1 MELVDKKKSSEEG
14 TSANEPMSESVND
27 SQIAQNNSFSNLDL
41 NLYNLQLLKQ
51 NYHSNPFISYFNINF
66 LSNKIDALRQICK
79 ISPLEILCVDE
90 TKLDS
95 SFPNS
100 QFRIDGYIFPP
111 DRRDRD
117 NHGGEKI
124 VFIREGLITKR
135 LENLETKI
143 SETICLELTVSN
155 KKWFILF
162 AYRPPQE
169 NNKYTFF
176 NVLNETLSKAVNSY
190 ENIIV
195 IGDLNID
202 VSDPDKD
209 RNSYL
214 SDFVDTFSLSNLIN
228 RKTCHKNLTGTTI
241 DIMLTNRPNCFQ
253 KTSTVV
259 TGLSDFH
266 RMIISCLKTTF
277 KKIPPKKIIFRDYKK
292 FDEQNFL
299 YDLDQQMIKGIF
311 FEEKNMYETFSDT
324 FKHALLKEKI
334 VRGNNAAF
342 MTKELRKAIMNK
354 SRLKKKYQDS
364 PSRENF
370 KNWKKTEN
378 KCNKLCRK
386 AKKNHFRNITESN
399 LNSNNKFWQFVKPFL
414 TNKGVIGT
422 DFISIKK
429 DNQFIDNEIEL
440 VEMFNSH
447 YINVVENMT
456 GIPPDISPLYDL
468 QKNDGYCVK
477 QIIKKFENHPSIVE
491 IKKNI
496 NMVEKFTIKE
506 ATVSD
511 INTLLKSV
519 NTKKATGPDNIPP
532 QISQIIS
539 KCN

>member
-1 MELVDKKKSSEEG
+1 ME
-14 TSANEPMSESVND
+14 
-27 SQIAQNNSFSNLDL
+27 
-41 NLYNLQLLKQ
+41 
-51 NYHSNPFISYFNINF
+51 
-66 LSNKIDALRQICK
+66 
-79 ISPLEILCVDE
+79 
-90 TKLDS
+90 
-95 SFPNS
+95 
-100 QFRIDGYIFPP
+100 
-111 DRRDRD
+111 
-117 NHGGEKI
+117 GGEI

-162 AYRPPQE
+162 VYRPPQE

-176 NVLNETLSKAVNSY
+176 NELNETLSKAVNSY

-209 RNSYL
+209 RNKYL
-214 SDFVDTFSLSNLIN
+214 SDFADTFSLSNLVN
-228 RKTCHKNLTGTTI
+228 RKTCHKNLSGTTI

-277 KKIPPKKIIFRDYKK
+277 KKLPPKKTIFKDYKK

-299 YDLDQQMIKGIF
+299 YDLDQQMIKGKF
-311 FEEKNMYETFSDT
+311 YKEKNMYESFSDT
-324 FKHALLKEKI
+324 FKAIVNKHAPLNEKI
-334 VRGNNAAF
+334 VRGNNAAS
-342 MTKELRKAIMNK
+342 MTKELRKAIINR
-354 SRLKKKYQDS
+354 SRLKKRYQDW

-370 KNWKKTEN
+370 KNWKKLKN

-414 TNKGVIGT
+414 TNKRVFGT

-429 DNQFIDNEIEL
+429 YNQFIDNEIEL

-468 QKNDGYCVK
+468 QKMTV
-477 QIIKKFENHPSIVE
+477 IV
-491 IKKNI
+491 
-496 NMVEKFTIKE
+496 
-506 ATVSD
+506 
-511 INTLLKSV
+511 
-519 NTKKATGPDNIPP
+519 
-532 QISQIIS
+532 
-539 KCN
+539 